1 MNLPKVKMLQVSKC
15 LIGLAVMML
24 QSCDVADN
32 RRDMLCGNWE
42 SVEGKPD
49 VLIYKEGEAY
59 KVTVFRRS
67 GLRRKLKPETYLLQ
81 EENGNLFMNTGFR
94 IDVSYNE
101 ATDVLTFSPNG
112 DYVRV
117 KPQPGHPT
125 EEITTTKIQSNMRTR
140 ITMIICLCLLFAGR
154 ASAQWVVSDPGNLAQ
169 GIINASKNIIHTS
182 KTATNMVSNFQETVK
197 IYQQGKKYY
206 DALKSVNNLVKDA
219 RKVQQT
225 ILMVGDITDIYVNS
239 FQRMLRDG
247 NFRPEELSAIAFG
260 YTKLL
265 EESNEVLTELRN
277 VVNITT
283 LSMTDKERMDVVERC
298 HSKMKRYRNL
308 VSYYTNKNI
317 SVSYLRAKKK
327 NDLDR
332 IMGLYGNM
340 NERYW

>member
-112 DYVRV
+112 DYVR
-117 KPQPGHPT
+117 
-125 EEITTTKIQSNMRTR
+125 
-140 ITMIICLCLLFAGR
+140 
-154 ASAQWVVSDPGNLAQ
+154 SAKKMEDDMEDDPGFSIAEDAIQ
-169 GIINASKNIIHTS
+169 GVSFPEISELEDILKDYKKTS
-182 KTATNMVSNFQETVK
+182 SN
-197 IYQQGKKYY
+197 
-206 DALKSVNNLVKDA
+206 D
-219 RKVQQT
+219 
-225 ILMVGDITDIYVNS
+225 
-239 FQRMLRDG
+239 
-247 NFRPEELSAIAFG
+247 
-260 YTKLL
+260 
-265 EESNEVLTELRN
+265 
-277 VVNITT
+277 
-283 LSMTDKERMDVVERC
+283 
-298 HSKMKRYRNL
+298 H
-308 VSYYTNKNI
+308 
-317 SVSYLRAKKK
+317 
-327 NDLDR
+327 
-332 IMGLYGNM
+332 
-340 NERYW
+340 

>member
-125 EEITTTKIQSNMRTR
+125 EESKLNLTKALSDKLQAKYDYLFRTKILDFYKGE
-140 ITMIICLCLLFAGR
+140 II
-154 ASAQWVVSDPGNLAQ
+154 
-169 GIINASKNIIHTS
+169 
-182 KTATNMVSNFQETVK
+182 E
-197 IYQQGKKYY
+197 
-206 DALKSVNNLVKDA
+206 
-219 RKVQQT
+219 
-225 ILMVGDITDIYVNS
+225 
-239 FQRMLRDG
+239 
-247 NFRPEELSAIAFG
+247 
-260 YTKLL
+260 
-265 EESNEVLTELRN
+265 
-277 VVNITT
+277 
-283 LSMTDKERMDVVERC
+283 
-298 HSKMKRYRNL
+298 
-308 VSYYTNKNI
+308 
-317 SVSYLRAKKK
+317 
-327 NDLDR
+327 
-332 IMGLYGNM
+332 
-340 NERYW
+340 

>member
-67 GLRRKLKPETYLLQ
+67 GLH
-81 EENGNLFMNTGFR
+81 GNLFMNTGFR

-125 EEITTTKIQSNMRTR
+125 EE
-140 ITMIICLCLLFAGR
+140 
-154 ASAQWVVSDPGNLAQ
+154 
-169 GIINASKNIIHTS
+169 
-182 KTATNMVSNFQETVK
+182 
-197 IYQQGKKYY
+197 
-206 DALKSVNNLVKDA
+206 
-219 RKVQQT
+219 
-225 ILMVGDITDIYVNS
+225 
-239 FQRMLRDG
+239 
-247 NFRPEELSAIAFG
+247 
-260 YTKLL
+260 
-265 EESNEVLTELRN
+265 
-277 VVNITT
+277 
-283 LSMTDKERMDVVERC
+283 
-298 HSKMKRYRNL
+298 
-308 VSYYTNKNI
+308 
-317 SVSYLRAKKK
+317 
-327 NDLDR
+327 
-332 IMGLYGNM
+332 
-340 NERYW
+340 